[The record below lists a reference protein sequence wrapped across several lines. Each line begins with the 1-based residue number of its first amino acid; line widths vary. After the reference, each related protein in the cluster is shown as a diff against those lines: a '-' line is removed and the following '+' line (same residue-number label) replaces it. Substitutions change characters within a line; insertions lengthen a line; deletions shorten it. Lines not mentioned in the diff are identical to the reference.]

1 MDLPIPDDANPG
13 EANPNEGSAMGRPPF
28 RVGVSRDFLDGD
40 RNVWGDI
47 GLSRLDRPDVAWEY
61 LPDDVPTFLPEHLAS
76 YDGVLFA
83 APSITAESFAASVPR
98 PLLLARFG
106 VGYDTVDLA
115 ACTSNAVAMTITPD
129 GARKSVATA
138 TLTLLLAV
146 LHNLVAKDRLVR
158 EDRWPER
165 TNLMGTGLNGL
176 TVGMFGVGNTG
187 GEFLRMVAPF
197 DVTLIGHD
205 PFCPPERAAAL
216 GVRLVDRAELAA
228 ASDAIVI
235 MAALTPDTR
244 HAVDQDFLAAMKP
257 SAVLINMA
265 RGPIV
270 DEAALIDALSTGSIR
285 AAGLDVFE
293 SEPQTSGIEKLPNV
307 TLAPHSLAWTSEM
320 SRGNGNSCV
329 DALLAVA
336 AGRPP
341 RFVVNRDVLES
352 PEFRAR
358 LKEWE

>member
-1 MDLPIPDDANPG
+1 
-13 EANPNEGSAMGRPPF
+13 MGRPF
-28 RVGVSRDFLDGD
+28 RVGVSRDFLDGN

-47 GLSRLDRPDVAWEY
+47 GLGRLDRPDVTWEY
-61 LPDDVPTFLPEHLAS
+61 LPDDVPTFLPEHLAP

-83 APSITAESFAASVPR
+83 APSVTEASFADGVPR
-98 PLLLARFG
+98 PLVLSRFG
-106 VGYDTVDLA
+106 VGFDTVDLA
-115 ACTSNAVAMTITPD
+115 ACTRNQVAITITPD
-129 GARKSVATA
+129 GARRPVATA
-138 TLTLLLAV
+138 TLTMLLAV

-158 EDRWPER
+158 DDNWAGR

-176 TVGMFGVGNTG
+176 TIGLFGVGNTG
-187 GEFLRMVAPF
+187 GEFLRLLAPF

-205 PFCPPERAAAL
+205 PFCPPERAAAM

-228 ASDAIVI
+228 ASDAVII
-235 MAALTPDTR
+235 MAALTPDTL
-244 HAVDQDFLAAMKP
+244 HAVDAGFLAAMKS

-270 DEAALIDALSTGSIR
+270 DESALIDALSSGSIR

-293 SEPQTSGIEKLPNV
+293 NEPQTSGIEKLPNV
-307 TLAPHSLAWTSEM
+307 TVAPHSLAWTSEM
-320 SRGNGNSCV
+320 SLGNGNSCV

-336 AGRPP
+336 AGEAP

-352 PEFRAR
+352 PGFRAR
-358 LKEWE
+358 LEEWA